1 MSIIDQNIDS
11 LTDLCKKHV
20 GEKLYSFG
28 SVTNNTFN
36 SNSDIDLLV
45 RFKQIEIAKYFDNYL
60 SFKEKLKALF
70 NREIDLVEEQAL
82 KNPILIKYIER
93 GKKLIY
99 G

>member
-11 LTDLCKKHV
+11 LTDLCKKHEV
-20 GEKLYSFG
+20 EKLYSFG

-82 KNPILIKYIER
+82 KNPILIKSIER
-93 GKKLIY
+93 EKKLIY

>member
-1 MSIIDQNIDS
+1 MSILDQNMNSIH
-11 LTDLCKKHV
+11 DLCKKHEV
-20 GEKLYSFG
+20 EKLYVFG
-28 SVTNNTFN
+28 SVAKNTLT

-45 RFKQIEIAKYFDNYL
+45 RFKQIDIAKYFDNYL
-60 SFKEKLKALF
+60 SFKEKLKTLF

-82 KNPILIKYIER
+82 KNPILIKSIDK

>member
-11 LTDLCKKHV
+11 LHDLCKKHEV
-20 GEKLYSFG
+20 EKLYSFG
-28 SVTNNTFN
+28 SVTNTTFN

-45 RFKQIEIAKYFDNYL
+45 RFKQIDLAKYFDNYL

-82 KNPILIKYIER
+82 KNPILIQSIER
-93 GKKLIY
+93 EKKLIY